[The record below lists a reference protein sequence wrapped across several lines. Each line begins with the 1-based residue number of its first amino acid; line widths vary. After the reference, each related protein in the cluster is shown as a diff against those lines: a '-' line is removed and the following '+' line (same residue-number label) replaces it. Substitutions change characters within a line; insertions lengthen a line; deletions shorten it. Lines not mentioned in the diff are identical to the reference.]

1 MTGASRD
8 RDSSEGGR
16 RKLVATGGG
25 VLVLGAIALLVA
37 LLGAGGMFSSA
48 SETVRAPAATVAG
61 VATVRPLSTP
71 PVTVAPVSAAPTV
84 PPTSSTTV
92 TTARALFPPTSVAS
106 GDFPTP
112 VPGQEYLVAIALKNV
127 RVYDAIP
134 PAGSLQDTMP
144 QHARY
149 GNSNPFLVVQQSTD
163 GAGQVWYQAYLPKRP
178 NMRKGWIRASEVKTH
193 RVIYD
198 IRIDL
203 SAHRMQLFE
212 YGTKVREYPVG
223 VGKPYWPTPQ
233 GNFFV
238 SVVLQPDNP
247 YGAYGPRQLGLSA
260 YSDVLTDWPGGGQVA
275 IHGTNNPSG
284 VGTDISHGCVRMYN
298 RDIMDLARF
307 VEVGTP
313 VFIRK

>member
-16 RKLVATGGG
+16 WKLVATGGG
-25 VLVLGAIALLVA
+25 VLVLGVIALLVA
-37 LLGAGGMFSSA
+37 LFGAGGMFSSA
-48 SETVRAPAATVAG
+48 SETVRAAAT
-61 VATVRPLSTP
+61 TL
-71 PVTVAPVSAAPTV
+71 PVTVTSAPATPTV

-92 TTARALFPPTSVAS
+92 TTTPALFPPASVPLD
-106 GDFPTP
+106 DFPTP
-112 VPGQEYLVAIALKNV
+112 MPGQEYLVAMGLKNV

-134 PAGSLQDTMP
+134 PAGSIQDTMP
-144 QHARY
+144 QHTRY
-149 GNSNPFLVVQQSTD
+149 GNSTPFLVLRQSTD

-178 NMRKGWIRASEVKTH
+178 NMSKGWIRASEVRAD

-203 SAHRMQLFE
+203 SAHRMELYE
-212 YGTKVREYPVG
+212 RGKKVREYPVG

-247 YGAYGPRQLGLSA
+247 YGVYGPLQLGLSA

-284 VGTDISHGCVRMYN
+284 IGTDISHGCVRMRN
-298 RDIMDLARF
+298 RDIMDLAGF
-307 VEVGTP
+307 AEVGTP
-313 VFIRK
+313 VYIRK

>member
-8 RDSSEGGR
+8 RDSSDGRR
-16 RKLVATGGG
+16 RKLVAIGGG

-37 LLGAGGMFSSA
+37 LFGAGGMLSSA
-48 SETVRAPAATVAG
+48 SETVRAPAATAAG
-61 VATVRPLSTP
+61 AATVPPLSTP
-71 PVTVAPVSAAPTV
+71 PVNVALAPATPTV

-92 TTARALFPPTSVAS
+92 TTAPALFPATSVAS

-112 VPGQEYLVAIALKNV
+112 VPGQEYLLATALKNV
-127 RVYDAIP
+127 RVYDTIP
-134 PAGSLQDTMP
+134 LAGSLQDTMS
-144 QHARY
+144 QHTRY
-149 GNSNPFLVVQQSTD
+149 GNSTPFLVVRQSTD
-163 GAGQVWYQAYLPKRP
+163 GAGQVWYQAYLPERP
-178 NMRKGWIRASEVKTH
+178 NMRKGWIRASEVRTH

-203 SAHRMQLFE
+203 SAHRMQLYE
-212 YGTKVREYPVG
+212 HGNKVRDYPVG

-247 YGAYGPRQLGLSA
+247 YGAYGPRQFGLSA

-284 VGTDISHGCVRMYN
+284 IGTDISHGCVRMYN

-307 VEVGTP
+307 AQVGTP
-313 VFIRK
+313 VFIRE